1 MTRPE
6 FFETISFIEPAF
18 FTNDSLIVG
27 APPPL
32 DLGGGGGGYDR
43 PYRGSPRVTFD
54 DS

>member
-1 MTRPE
+1 MFAWPYPLLNLLVHTDD
-6 FFETISFIEPAF
+6 F
-18 FTNDSLIVG
+18 LIVG